1 MIDEL
6 MVSDRE
12 SLSDTYMGCCC
23 WLNFHYNITFFL
35 LILLWLDL
43 FWHIYGAILEALLWW
58 IFWGWT
64 NSVFPDWFS
73 KAYIPNSFSS
83 LESMRKH
90 EKKSNLCF
98 AAQIYFE
105 RHFQT
110 QYKYS
115 TKQHPNIKEKLI
127 EWTLRETVIRK
138 QSIRVNCRETNL

>member
-23 WLNFHYNITFFL
+23 WLNFHYNITFFSVNSLMTRCL
-35 LILLWLDL
+35 LT
-43 FWHIYGAILEALLWW
+43 YGAILEALLWW

-115 TKQHPNIKEKLI
+115 TKQHPNIKEKII
-127 EWTLRETVIRK
+127 EWTLRETEIRK